1 MSRLREH
8 LKNILARKVDTYGVV
23 VWEDPQREYEGV
35 AEAVCPPDT
44 AFKQWCGSWYRL
56 RREIEPL
63 VSGPVAPRLL
73 IYQPTATPAAE
84 DDPLAEVRLAGTVCK
99 LRLRTLIREALAGQF
114 TEARIEE
121 LTQARTL
128 VEAEA
133 ALAGGEGT
141 GVRLPAVLGT
151 ADTMQLAL
159 RILADDTDRL
169 LTDPDLWEEARR
181 VLARAFGGEPRGE
194 GETLRDWAFR
204 HLVGLELEDALG
216 QPPEL
221 LRGTVAV
228 GADQRRRARELLRMW
243 RRDPARLPSYRE
255 RALRAQQDL
264 GLREALH
271 WQDALAELDA
281 LPRLE
286 ELAFQR
292 AVGLLEE
299 GKPREAALLAERRRG
314 TSVWVRGELPEA
326 ETWGP
331 RWEAASAVAGLGA
344 ALVEAPVPKAA
355 SVDALLSWYVDR
367 AWQVDRAHRR
377 MEAALTEVPTYGDL
391 TRPVAAVRTAYE
403 TWLEEVL
410 ERFTG
415 AVEREGLESAL
426 ERQSSVH
433 KTRLAKA
440 DGVIAYLLVDAL
452 RYELGRELADALRG
466 TGAEVE
472 VAPALATPPTI
483 TPVGMASLMPGAE
496 LGLKLE
502 VTDGQLG
509 VAVNGRPVKS
519 VADRVA
525 LLRAAHGEVAD
536 FLLTALFDHGEDELR
551 RRIGAAKVVLV
562 RSQEVD
568 EVFESDHTAAAW
580 RYVQELR
587 TLIARGVARLTAAG
601 VGRFVIASDHGFLI
615 LSRGI
620 DQGRTIASPGGTGEL
635 HRRCWVGQ
643 GGTTP
648 ESTLR
653 LPLSRLGVEG
663 EAELIV
669 PRGLAIFSAGG
680 ARRFFHGGL
689 SPQELLIPVVTVRT
703 APTVA
708 AAAAKVLVEV
718 AGSRVTTGVFSATL
732 KLEPDLFTSEMRVQV
747 VARNRAGEESGR
759 VVTGEGYDEASGSVL
774 LKGGRAQVIT
784 LRVTRPLAKGDR
796 VTVEIYD
803 AQADRL
809 LARSKPADVL
819 AEVRV
824 GDELG

>member
-1 MSRLREH
+1 MSQLRAH
-8 LKNILARKVDTYGVV
+8 LKDLLARKVERYGVV
-23 VWEDPQREYEGV
+23 VWEDPEKEYEGL
-35 AEAVCPPDT
+35 AQAVCPPDT
-44 AFKQWCGSWYRL
+44 TFKRWCGSWYRL
-56 RREIEPL
+56 RREIEPFI
-63 VSGPVAPRLL
+63 SGPLPERLV
-73 IYQPTATPAAE
+73 IYQPIATPPPEA
-84 DDPLAEVRLAGTVCK
+84 DPLAEVRLAGTVCK
-99 LRLRTLIREALAGQF
+99 VRLRALIREALAGRF

-159 RILADDTDRL
+159 RILADDTDQL

-181 VLARAFGGEPRGE
+181 VLAQAFGGQPRGE
-194 GETLRDWAFR
+194 GDALRDWTFR
-204 HLVGLELEDALG
+204 HLVRLELEDALG
-216 QPPEL
+216 QLPEM

-228 GADQRRRARELLRMW
+228 GAEQRRRARDLLRMW
-243 RRDPARLPSYRE
+243 RHDPARLPAYRE

-271 WQDALAELDA
+271 WDDALAELDT
-281 LPRLE
+281 LPLLE

-292 AVGLLEE
+292 VVGLLDE
-299 GKPREAALLAERRRG
+299 GKPREAAALAEGRRG

-344 ALVEAPVPKAA
+344 ALAAAPVPKAI
-355 SVDALLSWYVDR
+355 SVDALLSWYANG

-377 MEAALTEVPTYGDL
+377 MEAALTEVPVYGEL
-391 TRPVAAVRTAYE
+391 TGPVATVRRAYE
-403 TWLEEVL
+403 AWLEQVL

-440 DGVIAYLLVDAL
+440 DEVTAYLLVDAL
-452 RYELGRELADALRG
+452 RYELGMELADALRG
-466 TGAEVE
+466 TAAEVE
-472 VAPALATPPTI
+472 VAPALATAPTI

-502 VTDGQLG
+502 VADGQLG
-509 VAVNGRPVKS
+509 VAVNGRPTKN

-536 FLLTALFDHGEDELR
+536 FLLTDLFDHGEDELR
-551 RRIGAAKVVLV
+551 RRIGSAKVVLV

-580 RYVQELR
+580 RYVKELR
-587 TLIARGVARLTAAG
+587 TLIARAVARLTAAG
-601 VGRFVIASDHGFLI
+601 IGRFVIASDHGFLI

-635 HRRCWVGQ
+635 HRRCWIGQ
-643 GGTTP
+643 GGTTS

-689 SPQELLIPVVTVRT
+689 SPQELLVPVITART
-703 APTVA
+703 APTAA
-708 AAAAKVLVEV
+708 AAAAKVVADV

-732 KLEPDLFTSEMRVQV
+732 QLEPNLFTSEMPVQV
-747 VARNRAGEESGR
+747 IARNRAGEESGR
-759 VVTGEGYDEASGSVL
+759 VITGEGYDEGSGTVL

-796 VTVEIYD
+796 LILEIHD

-809 LARSKPADVL
+809 LARSKPA
-819 AEVRV
+819 EVVAQVQV